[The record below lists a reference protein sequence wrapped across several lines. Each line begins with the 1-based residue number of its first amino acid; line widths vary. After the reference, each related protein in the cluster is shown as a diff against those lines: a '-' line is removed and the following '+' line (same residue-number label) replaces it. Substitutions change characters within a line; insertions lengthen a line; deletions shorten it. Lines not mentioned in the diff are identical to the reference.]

1 MRHLHTIS
9 GILTGTMKI
18 PDLLDG
24 RLKVRHLRLLVAI
37 DEHGGVVRAAEHLH
51 LTQPAVSRG
60 LRELEAVVGVEL
72 FDRTPT
78 GVVLNVYGSALVA
91 HAHAILGELTGAARF
106 LAELADAKVG
116 ELRLGLVLAG
126 AGMLLPQAIANF
138 KAQRPEVSVI
148 VEEFSEEGLRAGLL
162 AGELDLG
169 IDRIR
174 DDADDE
180 P

>member
-37 DEHGGVVRAAEHLH
+37 DEH
-51 LTQPAVSRG
+51 
-60 LRELEAVVGVEL
+60 
-72 FDRTPT
+72 
-78 GVVLNVYGSALVA
+78 
-91 HAHAILGELTGAARF
+91 
-106 LAELADAKVG
+106 
-116 ELRLGLVLAG
+116 
-126 AGMLLPQAIANF
+126 
-138 KAQRPEVSVI
+138 
-148 VEEFSEEGLRAGLL
+148 FSEEGLRAGLL

-180 P
+180 PLHRQTLYIEPLRVICSAEHPARRLREPTLADVLHYPWSLPVAQTGLRAG